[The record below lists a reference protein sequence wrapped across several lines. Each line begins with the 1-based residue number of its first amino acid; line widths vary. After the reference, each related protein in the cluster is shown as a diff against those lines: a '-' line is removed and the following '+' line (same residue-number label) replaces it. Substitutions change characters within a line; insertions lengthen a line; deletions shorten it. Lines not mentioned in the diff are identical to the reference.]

1 MNNIGYST
9 VALIA
14 RVLVSLALLGLAV
27 LLVLVAPQDGD
38 HPLAVTIV
46 GLVAGY
52 WLGHAEVNA
61 IGRLSE

>member
-1 MNNIGYST
+1 MSYAT
-9 VALIA
+9 VALVA

-27 LLVLVAPQDGD
+27 VLVVLAPQDGD

-61 IGRLSE
+61 IGKLSD